1 LRHEAQ
7 YRLASGLEAGILG
20 VMANSRNQFILS
32 IMSRDRIGIVY
43 EVSTAISELEGDI
56 ADLRQSVLRGY
67 FTMILL
73 ASFPARVTG
82 EAIRR
87 QLAALYL
94 PGMPSLEIAVKRAD
108 EVAVDKGQN
117 GLENAYVLTA
127 SGPDRIGFV
136 ATVSAFCARHGINI
150 LDLSTAVRNGLYT
163 MILLVDL
170 EACPEDVGTVRQA
183 LERFGREAGLRVV
196 LQHYDVFRATNEVS
210 IL

>member
-1 LRHEAQ
+1 MMTNPQ
-7 YRLASGLEAGILG
+7 S
-20 VMANSRNQFILS
+20 QFVLS

-73 ASFPARVTG
+73 ASFPATVT
-82 EAIRR
+82 EDAIQER
-87 QLAALYL
+87 LAALDL
-94 PGMPSLEIAVKRAD
+94 DGVPSLEIAVKRAD
-108 EVAVDKGQN
+108 EVAPDN
-117 GLENAYVLTA
+117 GTCALENAYVLTA
-127 SGPDRIGFV
+127 SGSDRIGFV

-150 LDLSTAVRNGLYT
+150 LDLSTAVRNGSYT

-170 EACPEDVGTVRQA
+170 EGCPEDIGTVRQA
-183 LERFGREAGLRVV
+183 LGRFGREHDLQVV